1 MNENTFFMQENIY
14 FCKKHHLIDFKEQIL
29 WSAFTSE
36 SEARYLTQYT
46 LDTALVGRGVNVSY
60 LLSLRY
66 YNTQN
71 PTHVNIQTCWTGN
84 IAEENLLT
92 EQSPIN
98 IISSIIYV
106 QHTFI

>member
-1 MNENTFFMQENIY
+1 M
-14 FCKKHHLIDFKEQIL
+14 
-29 WSAFTSE
+29 
-36 SEARYLTQYT
+36 
-46 LDTALVGRGVNVSY
+46 GRGVNVSY

-98 IISSIIYV
+98 IISSIIARCAMYIYIISLY
-106 QHTFI
+106 FIFAQELYLTHVLSN

>member
-71 PTHVNIQTCWTGN
+71 PTHVNIQT
-84 IAEENLLT
+84 
-92 EQSPIN
+92 
-98 IISSIIYV
+98 
-106 QHTFI
+106 